1 MSETASSTR
10 AVLRSRPVFISLGVG
25 LVVVL
30 IWMMAFF
37 LPQGKDLTKYQAQQ
51 QQLQTQQSQLEVQL
65 AQLRATS
72 KATPRLLALQA
83 QYTDLVP
90 PTADIY
96 NYINLMSSTAAAS
109 GVHLVSITPSGTGTP
124 VPGTSLQA
132 IPVSLVTTGSY
143 DSTLGFIKAVYNLPR
158 LTVINSMTIA
168 GGGPGTNRSTSLNET
183 FSLTIYTS
191 LKPATP

>member
-1 MSETASSTR
+1 MSETSSSTA
-10 AVLRSRPVFISLGVG
+10 AVVKSRPVLIALGVG
-25 LVVVL
+25 LVVLL
-30 IWMMAFF
+30 IWLLAFF
-37 LPQGKDLTKYQAQQ
+37 LPQGKDLSKYHAQQ

-83 QYTDLVP
+83 QYTNLVP

-109 GVHLVSITPSGTGTP
+109 GMHLVSITPSSTGTP

-143 DSTLGFIKAVYNLPR
+143 DSTLGFIKAVYALPR
-158 LTVINSMTIA
+158 LTVVNSMSLT
-168 GGGPGTNRSTSLNET
+168 GGGPGTNRSTSLNES
-183 FSLTIYTS
+183 FSLTIYTTF
-191 LKPATP
+191 KPATP